1 MQQDNFSFNKKLE
14 KMISLLRKIKD
25 NSEKAKLRGLDDS
38 FFKNVDFI
46 ISNYEMI
53 KNQMPVDFVEKT
65 DSPLFGLMNN
75 VFDKIYADLQEM
87 MAEYN
92 LLDIVE
98 DFDNN
103 QEETVIK
110 EAETQESTIET
121 DEIDEIDKINEL
133 LKEPG
138 ITEEEMNQLL
148 DIRSDLLAKSSN
160 S

>member
-121 DEIDEIDKINEL
+121 DEIAEIDKINEL